1 MCRREAI
8 EFRAQEGLPLDGSR
22 GNLSEVM
29 GGKADYVGADVGSR
43 IIVVWAPLEI
53 PF

>member
-1 MCRREAI
+1 MES
-8 EFRAQEGLPLDGSR
+8 RAQEGFPLDRSR
-22 GNLSEVM
+22 GNLSEVV
-29 GGKADYVGADVGSR
+29 GGKADYVGAGAGSG